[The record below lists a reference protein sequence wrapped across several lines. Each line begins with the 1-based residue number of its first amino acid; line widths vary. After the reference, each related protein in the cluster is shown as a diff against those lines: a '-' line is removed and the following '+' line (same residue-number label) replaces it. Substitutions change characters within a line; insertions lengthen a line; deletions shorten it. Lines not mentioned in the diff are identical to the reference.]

1 MLCCLPS
8 RAFSWWN
15 ELQPFYMYRSSLSY
29 YIITGHLFLK
39 KSGQRVFLFRFLLAC
54 KYIPWQGG
62 ILLLLGM
69 GRYSRCVCVCCSRQ
83 VNAVCSA
90 CDCGVSA
97 LNIPRALV
105 MWAPLI
111 YSLTVPAFLSIY
123 SLSRAFCIFL
133 YMLMTLMVIIIITP
147 QSSGVIRSAKKNRI
161 DVIT

>member
-1 MLCCLPS
+1 MERAAVILHVPFISLLLYNNRPS
-8 RAFSWWN
+8 FLN
-15 ELQPFYMYRSSLSY
+15 SLV
-29 YIITGHLFLK
+29 
-39 KSGQRVFLFRFLLAC
+39 RVFLFRFLLAC

-69 GRYSRCVCVCCSRQ
+69 GRYIADVCVCAAHARWMLFVPRVIAGFHIES
-83 VNAVCSA
+83 
-90 CDCGVSA
+90 
-97 LNIPRALV
+97 IPRALV

-111 YSLTVPAFLSIY
+111 YSLTPSPPLSIY
-123 SLSRAFCIFL
+123 SLPSVLYIFL